1 MGLGRR
7 NGQYEVIGQSADLD
21 RLVQWVLQ
29 FGVGAEVLAPDALR
43 LRVAE
48 VARRIANLHAAP
60 VSAADTDRGRGPYL
74 VDLAP

>member
-60 VSAADTDRGRGPYL
+60 VSAADADRGRGPHL
-74 VDLAP
+74 VDLAL